1 MFNPPQPWNA
11 WFALSAQAMR
21 MCWDAQAVML
31 LRYLRIAKGGVR
43 AEAET
48 RRMIAEKVA
57 ALAEAQL
64 AATSAALGAARNTAS
79 RKKRWPS
86 TQSEFAATGEGYRN
100 SEPSDRAKLANYI
113 LLGEYWRH
121 KCEVR
126 ACIEWKP
133 ECCLGPPG
141 HVVVSDFLRQWTMTC
156 PSPTV

>member
-57 ALAEAQL
+57 ALYQAQL
-64 AATSAALGAARNTAS
+64 AAT
-79 RKKRWPS
+79 
-86 TQSEFAATGEGYRN
+86 AATLKGSKKHRVAKKALAVYATRVRRN
-100 SEPSDRAKLANYI
+100 RRRLSK
-113 LLGEYWRH
+113 
-121 KCEVR
+121 
-126 ACIEWKP
+126 
-133 ECCLGPPG
+133 
-141 HVVVSDFLRQWTMTC
+141 
-156 PSPTV
+156 